1 MINSYCV
8 YCEKYLG
15 EIDVIEDTATGHQWI
30 GIYGEGQKVC
40 TGCDETKEEVIYSG
54 NFGTELGEFLVTT
67 AYEFLKDLVVGF
79 VEENLS
85 FIYE

>member
-30 GIYGEGQKVC
+30 DIYGEGQKVC